1 MAGTPASHLLP
12 QELLVASSRPTSST
26 FSFAEEPGVR
36 LDMNNKPIILISTPT
51 EVGMRMLAGRREGR
65 SARRVLLEVLQ
76 AVVTDSRHA
85 SGWHR
90 DTSLG
95 HLEDGG
101 EN

>member
-1 MAGTPASHLLP
+1 MGGTPASHP
-12 QELLVASSRPTSST
+12 SPRELSVVSSRPT

-36 LDMNNKPIILISTPT
+36 LDVNNKLIVLISTPT
-51 EVGMRMLAGRREGR
+51 EVEMRMLAGRREGR
-65 SARRVLLEVLQ
+65 SAQRVPLKVLQ

-85 SGWHR
+85 SGWHS
-90 DTSLG
+90 DTFLG